1 MKPAL
6 SLIPLALSFAA
17 PLAAAQPTDTRLPE
31 FAVVLQ
37 PAVVEFHISQPATP
51 FLGIVLVSVSS
62 DLQHFLVGLP
72 PLLDQAVVLDWGLDH
87 QGVYSTRYR
96 DTVFPPGVMIY
107 AQGVTISEAGILSSE
122 VGSFVL
128 DATGIGGN

>member
-6 SLIPLALSFAA
+6 SLIPLALSLAA
-17 PLAAAQPTDTRLPE
+17 PLAAAQPTDSRLPE

-37 PAVVEFHISQPATP
+37 PAVVEFHIAQSATP

-72 PLLDQAVVLDWGLDH
+72 PLLDQAVVLDWGLDYE
-87 QGVYSTRYR
+87 GVYSTRYR

-128 DATGIGGN
+128 DATGSGGN